1 MKPTEKL
8 NIHEIEKNNGQE
20 PSFSQPLQPVSIS
33 LQNATD
39 QSVFVK
45 VIPYP
50 NYTLS
55 SISKYGT
62 NHPFIETSF
71 LN

>member
-33 LQNATD
+33 LQNATRK
-39 QSVFVK
+39 SVFVK
-45 VIPYP
+45 VIPCP
-50 NYTLS
+50 IYTLL
-55 SISKYGT
+55 SIQSMGRITHSLKR
-62 NHPFIETSF
+62 PF
-71 LN
+71 